1 MHQLVPSYLLQGDK
15 SMLSQVSDSG
25 KKSFIKIN
33 LGIRNDLQVFHK
45 EFPRC
50 YVFVQLMSY
59 DGEIR

>member
-1 MHQLVPSYLLQGDK
+1 
-15 SMLSQVSDSG
+15 MLSQVSDSE

-50 YVFVQLMSY
+50 YAFVQLMSY
-59 DGEIR
+59 NIKIIMVRTKKRLTRCS

>member
-1 MHQLVPSYLLQGDK
+1 
-15 SMLSQVSDSG
+15 MLSQVSDSE

-45 EFPRC
+45 EFPRY

-59 DGEIR
+59 DVKIW